1 VFPDGELE
9 EIGTI
14 VSAIQLAG
22 LEVRHVENMR
32 EHDAL
37 TLRAWV
43 RNLEEGYCDAVRL
56 AGADRARVWPD
67 FHKGWRLAGESALSG
82 VVWGWVSGH

>member
-1 VFPDGELE
+1 MFPDGELK

-22 LEVRHVENMR
+22 LEVRYVENMR

-37 TLRAWV
+37 TLLAWV

-56 AGADRARVWPD
+56 AGADRARVW
-67 FHKGWRLAGESALSG
+67 RLYLAGSPSVAEPGPSPWKEPLPR
-82 VVWGWVSGH
+82 